1 MMMKVGV
8 VLKCGSCLKL
18 SKCIH
23 STTVESVIVG
33 FEPTS
38 YTISEDGP
46 LVGQVCVQIN
56 NLMGD
61 LECNLVVN
69 LNAISNN
76 KSGMVV

>member
-1 MMMKVGV
+1 M
-8 VLKCGSCLKL
+8 
-18 SKCIH
+18 
-23 STTVESVIVG
+23 IVG

-76 KSGMVV
+76 KSGKVV